1 MTSAGSSATVLLL
14 GRGLLAL
21 TACIR
26 VMAPEVESK
35 RLASGS
41 VFIGREWELA
51 QLRVALDEA
60 QAGRGQLFVVSGEAG
75 IGKTRLVGKLADR
88 ADNENV
94 RVLWGRCWEGEET
107 PAFWPWIQIFRAMM
121 SDLGPNALARSM
133 GRSPF
138 DPTQIIQEL
147 QRFLASDADASP
159 YPPSDQARFR
169 LFDAATTLIRTA
181 ASSGPVVLILE
192 DLHEADRSSL
202 LLLEFLA
209 RQIYDIAVLVLAT
222 YREPEADLKDAVRDT
237 VGTIVGNG
245 HRIALAGLQ
254 RNEIDEFLSQ
264 GFEIFLTEESLSSV
278 HEGTGGNPFFL
289 DELARR
295 FVAERQFRTISGGLE
310 VPEGLKVPIRSR
322 LALLSPEAQAVVALA
337 SIIGREFSF
346 ELLLAA
352 SGLDRDTLL
361 TTLGRLAT
369 LRFVDPAGFGL
380 GPYRFVHALVRETIY
395 QDLPAEQRWR
405 LHHRVGQ
412 AIETLYG
419 SDLDKYLDHLAHHF
433 SEAAALGEVDRAI
446 KYSQQAGQRATRQ
459 FGYDEAIGHYRR
471 ALELARCATH
481 IPGTRF
487 DLLLALGDA
496 QWCAGHIADASATFQ
511 SAALLARQF
520 EDPHR
525 LAEAALRVGEVGY
538 GGAYVQAWSFDPTKV
553 KLLDEA
559 LAALGEQETL
569 LKVRVMAR
577 LSTALYFSPFD
588 SVSRRDTLSRGAVEL
603 ARRFG
608 DGSTLA
614 YALNARHLAVWGPD
628 NIEERLALASE
639 IVELTRQSV
648 DVTLELTGHV
658 WRLADLLETG
668 DGQGTDREIDSYEAL
683 AGRVGYP
690 HFVAYALMF
699 RGIQAMLRG
708 QFADAETF
716 AQRSLALG
724 DKVGDVNV
732 RLSHYVQ
739 MAALRALQGRAQD
752 TAAYLELVAGWV
764 PYEIDK
770 MHVCFL
776 CLAGDRRGTEQALAA
791 IWRGRHGVP
800 PAFWLST
807 TMGMALLA
815 TNAGP
820 SHEAVDIYDL
830 LRPYES
836 RWVLAGRDAVAPL
849 GPVAYYLGLL
859 AASLSR
865 FGAAAGHFEVA
876 LEAAERIGSR
886 PYLALTQGAYGAML
900 ARRDSSLDRRRATQ
914 LLADALK
921 AAGELGMK
929 QLCSEV
935 VAAQAGLPT
944 GLDMEQS
951 QPDAFAEDSPVA
963 AVFRSEGEYWT
974 IGFERMVVRIKD
986 AKGLRYL
993 WRLLAAPGREFHVLD
1008 LAAGTTTL
1016 PRPTPDRELEE
1027 YSVAGAY
1034 GEKLL
1039 DPAAKAAY
1047 RARIEELR
1055 HDVEEAEEH
1064 NDLERAARART
1075 EMDFIVAELAR
1086 AVGLGGRDRRTAA
1099 PAERARSAVSK
1110 SLRACLKRI
1119 EKAHPALGTH
1129 LTTTVR
1135 TGYFCSYNPEVPID
1149 WRT

>member
-1 MTSAGSSATVLLL
+1 MTSAGSSATVALP
-14 GRGLLAL
+14 GRGLLAP
-21 TACIR
+21 TACI
-26 VMAPEVESK
+26 
-35 RLASGS
+35 
-41 VFIGREWELA
+41 
-51 QLRVALDEA
+51 
-60 QAGRGQLFVVSGEAG
+60 VVSGEAG
-75 IGKTRLVGKLADR
+75 IGKTRLVGELADR
-88 ADNENV
+88 ADDENA

-121 SDLGPNALARSM
+121 SHLGPNALVRSM

-147 QRFLASDADASP
+147 QGFLGPDADASP

-209 RQIYDIAVLVLAT
+209 RQIYDIPVLVLAT
-222 YREPEADLKDAVRDT
+222 YREPADLKDADRDT
-237 VGTIVGNG
+237 VGRIVGNG
-245 HRIALAGLQ
+245 HRIALVGLQ
-254 RNEIDEFLSQ
+254 RNEIGDFLSQ
-264 GFEIFLTEESLSSV
+264 GFEIFLTEESLSAV
-278 HEGTGGNPFFL
+278 QEGTGGNPLFL

-295 FVAERQFRTISGGLE
+295 FVAERQFRTISGGGLE
-310 VPEGLKVPIRSR
+310 VPEGLKAPIRSR

-346 ELLLAA
+346 ELLLSA

-380 GPYRFVHALVRETIY
+380 GPYRFVHALVREIIY
-395 QDLPAEQRWR
+395 QDLPAEQRWC
-405 LHHRVGQ
+405 LHHHVGQ

-419 SDLDKYLDHLAHHF
+419 SDLDDYLDHLAHHF
-433 SEAAALGEVDRAI
+433 SEAAALGDLDRAI
-446 KYSQQAGQRATRQ
+446 EYSQQAGQQATRQ

-471 ALELARCATH
+471 ALELARGATH
-481 IPGTRF
+481 VPGTRF

-559 LAALGEQETL
+559 LVALGEQETL

-658 WRLADLLETG
+658 WRLADLLGTG

-732 RLSHYVQ
+732 RLSHCVQ

-764 PYEIDK
+764 P
-770 MHVCFL
+770 
-776 CLAGDRRGTEQALAA
+776 
-791 IWRGRHGVP
+791 
-800 PAFWLST
+800 
-807 TMGMALLA
+807 
-815 TNAGP
+815 
-820 SHEAVDIYDL
+820 
-830 LRPYES
+830 
-836 RWVLAGRDAVAPL
+836 DA
-849 GPVAYYLGLL
+849 
-859 AASLSR
+859 
-865 FGAAAGHFEVA
+865 
-876 LEAAERIGSR
+876 
-886 PYLALTQGAYGAML
+886 
-900 ARRDSSLDRRRATQ
+900 SLDRRRATQ

-929 QLCSEV
+929 QLCNEV

-951 QPDAFAEDSPVA
+951 QPDAFAEDSPVT
-963 AVFRSEGEYWT
+963 AVFRSEGESGPSASSAWSSASRMPRVCAICGGCWPRPAASFT
-974 IGFERMVVRIKD
+974 FLISQRKPQRCPAQPPTGSSRNTRWPERMGRRSLIRRQRRLIGPSRNSATMSRKPRNTMIRSGPLGH
-986 AKGLRYL
+986 GLR
-993 WRLLAAPGREFHVLD
+993 WTSSSQSSPARWAWAD
-1008 LAAGTTTL
+1008 GTGG
-1016 PRPTPDRELEE
+1016 PPHRR
-1027 YSVAGAY
+1027 SG
-1034 GEKLL
+1034 
-1039 DPAAKAAY
+1039 
-1047 RARIEELR
+1047 RARPSVSR
-1055 HDVEEAEEH
+1055 SV
-1064 NDLERAARART
+1064 
-1075 EMDFIVAELAR
+1075 LA
-1086 AVGLGGRDRRTAA
+1086 
-1099 PAERARSAVSK
+1099 
-1110 SLRACLKRI
+1110 
-1119 EKAHPALGTH
+1119 
-1129 LTTTVR
+1129 
-1135 TGYFCSYNPEVPID
+1135 
-1149 WRT
+1149 